1 MNKSS
6 PTYLKKIEQL
16 YKENGFRLRYEK
28 GSFKPGHCLLLDQQV
43 VVVNKF
49 YTVETKVS
57 ALSDLARELEWNDA
71 LLSSDSKKTLSEI
84 RQIALKL

>member
-6 PTYLKKIEQL
+6 PAYLKRIEQL
-16 YKENGFRLRYEK
+16 FKENGYKLRYEK
-28 GSFKPGHCLLLDQQV
+28 GTFKPGRCLLLDQQV
-43 VVVNKF
+43 VVVNKL

-57 ALSDLARELEWNDA
+57 ALSDLARELEWNETA
-71 LLSSDSKKTLSEI
+71 LSSDSKKTLSEI

>member
-6 PTYLKKIEQL
+6 PAYLKRIEQL
-16 YKENGFRLRYEK
+16 YKENGFKLRYEK
-28 GSFKPGHCLLLDQQV
+28 GTFKPGHCLLLDQQV

-49 YTVETKVS
+49 YTVETKIS
-57 ALSDLARELEWNDA
+57 ALSDLARALEWHETS
-71 LLSSDSKKTLSEI
+71 LSGESKKTLSEI